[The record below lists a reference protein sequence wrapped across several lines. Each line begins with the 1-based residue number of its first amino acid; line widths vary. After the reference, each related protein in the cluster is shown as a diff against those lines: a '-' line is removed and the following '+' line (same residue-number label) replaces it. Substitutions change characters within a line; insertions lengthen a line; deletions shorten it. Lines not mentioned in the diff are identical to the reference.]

1 MAWFENEYYS
11 KSVIDACK
19 SYIVFSLERKS
30 RRQLSILHRLAR
42 YFISLV
48 HEDFARKI
56 KNIFF
61 TLVGK
66 SNLSHDL
73 LTQKVLRMKKT
84 GQRIDLKEVKNII
97 NIITN
102 FHNEKFH

>member
-1 MAWFENEYYS
+1 
-11 KSVIDACK
+11 
-19 SYIVFSLERKS
+19 
-30 RRQLSILHRLAR
+30 
-42 YFISLV
+42 
-48 HEDFARKI
+48 
-56 KNIFF
+56 
-61 TLVGK
+61 
-66 SNLSHDL
+66 SHDL